1 MKVMVKVLC
10 MATYTD
16 VVDVPN
22 EVEDIEEY
30 LNEHLSDLDA
40 SNLEF
45 ADDIDY
51 TEYLVILRKNNIE
64 FGGTEYFDYE
74 GNLLDKMEVYR
85 KEYHKQIGMSEGQ
98 GNQRLMHIYEAKEEP
113 TQY

>member
-1 MKVMVKVLC
+1 MEK
-10 MATYTD
+10 D
-16 VVDVPN
+16 RFIVPCRFAHIWLMD
-22 EVEDIEEY
+22 EYIEADY
-30 LNEHLSDLDA
+30 PIPSDY
-40 SNLEF
+40 NEF

-85 KEYHKQIGMSEGQ
+85 KEYHKQIGMSEG
-98 GNQRLMHIYEAKEEP
+98 
-113 TQY
+113 